1 MNKYDY
7 VTMTIEEEKKRL
19 EKIIPYLELENN
31 ENELLLYRDRY
42 NNIVKYLTAK
52 DEYNKVL
59 ASIRSDEEKL
69 NKNYITK
76 EEYEV
81 DNILLE
87 DTLLSKFCEDT
98 NNKYKDLPYEDIK
111 KEPEGI
117 RNILKLL
124 FEKETEYSKVVDK
137 RNKLKELLN
146 KDMFPRT
153 YDTLISQEVIIE
165 KEDSILDE
173 IFILKNNIKIE
184 KKKLEDIRN
193 SVMTE
198 NILKILYEFCIIDSY
213 DISKVNKKD
222 VFNSNKN
229 LVIVK
234 DETDS
239 LNITKEENSNKKEEE
254 KEKSDIDEKVNS
266 IIDSLNLPGI
276 DEDNRVDIDGK
287 NYIK

>member
-1 MNKYDY
+1 MKQ
-7 VTMTIEEEKKRL
+7 EKKNGKKERKKGT
-19 EKIIPYLELENN
+19 EKRNGKIEGAKEKSIQIAKEMINKEL
-31 ENELLLYRDRY
+31 
-42 NNIVKYLTAK
+42 
-52 DEYNKVL
+52 
-59 ASIRSDEEKL
+59 SIDLICEITKL
-69 NKNYITK
+69 TK
-76 EEYEV
+76 EEVLHVADLARIEISEEELEV
-81 DNILLE
+81 
-87 DTLLSKFCEDT
+87 
-98 NNKYKDLPYEDIK
+98 YQ
-111 KEPEGI
+111 
-117 RNILKLL
+117 
-124 FEKETEYSKVVDK
+124 V
-137 RNKLKELLN
+137 KLKELLN

-153 YDTLISQEVIIE
+153 YDTLISQDVIIE

-198 NILKILYEFCIIDSY
+198 SILKILYEFCIIDSY

-234 DETDS
+234 DEPDS

-266 IIDSLNLPGI
+266 IIDSLNFPGI

>member
-31 ENELLLYRDRY
+31 ESELLLYRDRY

-124 FEKETEYSKVVDK
+124 FEKETEYFKVVDK

-153 YDTLISQEVIIE
+153 YDTLISQDVIIE

-198 NILKILYEFCIIDSY
+198 SILKILYEFCIIDSY

-234 DETDS
+234 DEMDS

-266 IIDSLNLPGI
+266 IIDSLNFPGI
-276 DEDNRVDIDGK
+276 DEDNRIDIDGK

>member
-184 KKKLEDIRN
+184 KKKLDDIRN

>member
-153 YDTLISQEVIIE
+153 YDTLISQDVIIE

-184 KKKLEDIRN
+184 KKKLDDIRN

-239 LNITKEENSNKKEEE
+239 LNIAKEENSNKKEEE

>member
-184 KKKLEDIRN
+184 KKKLDDIRN
-193 SVMTE
+193 SMMTE

>member
-31 ENELLLYRDRY
+31 ESELLLYRDRY

-124 FEKETEYSKVVDK
+124 FEKETEYFKVVDK

-153 YDTLISQEVIIE
+153 YDTLISQDVIIE
-165 KEDSILDE
+165 KENSILDE
-173 IFILKNNIKIE
+173 IFILINNIKIE
-184 KKKLEDIRN
+184 KKKLEDIKN

-198 NILKILYEFCIIDSY
+198 SILKILYEFCIIDSY

-234 DETDS
+234 DEPDS

-266 IIDSLNLPGI
+266 IIDSLNFPGI

>member
-31 ENELLLYRDRY
+31 ESELLLYRDRY

-124 FEKETEYSKVVDK
+124 FEKETEYFKVVDK

-153 YDTLISQEVIIE
+153 YDTLISQDVIIE

-184 KKKLEDIRN
+184 KKKLEDIKN

-198 NILKILYEFCIIDSY
+198 SILKILYEFCIIDSY

-266 IIDSLNLPGI
+266 IIDSLNFPGI

>member
-31 ENELLLYRDRY
+31 ESELLLYRDRY

-124 FEKETEYSKVVDK
+124 FEKETEYFKVVDK

-153 YDTLISQEVIIE
+153 YDTLISQDVIIE

-198 NILKILYEFCIIDSY
+198 SILKILYEFCIIDSY

-266 IIDSLNLPGI
+266 IIDSLNFPGI

>member
-117 RNILKLL
+117 KNILKLL

-184 KKKLEDIRN
+184 KKKLDDIRN

>member
-31 ENELLLYRDRY
+31 ESELLLYRDRY

-124 FEKETEYSKVVDK
+124 FEKETEYFKVIDK

-153 YDTLISQEVIIE
+153 YDTLISQDVIIE

-184 KKKLEDIRN
+184 KKKLEDIKN

-198 NILKILYEFCIIDSY
+198 SILKILYEFCIIDSY

-234 DETDS
+234 DEPDS

-266 IIDSLNLPGI
+266 IIDSLNFPGI
-276 DEDNRVDIDGK
+276 DEDNMVDIDGK

>member
-31 ENELLLYRDRY
+31 ESELLLYRDRY

-59 ASIRSDEEKL
+59 VSIRSDEEKL

-137 RNKLKELLN
+137 RNKLKEILN

-153 YDTLISQEVIIE
+153 YDTLISQDVIIE

-198 NILKILYEFCIIDSY
+198 SILKILYEFCIIDSY

-266 IIDSLNLPGI
+266 IIDSLNFPGI

>member
-31 ENELLLYRDRY
+31 ESELLLYRDRY

-59 ASIRSDEEKL
+59 VSIRSDEEKL

-137 RNKLKELLN
+137 RNKLKEILN

-153 YDTLISQEVIIE
+153 YDTLISQDVIIE

-198 NILKILYEFCIIDSY
+198 SILKILYEFCIIDSY

-234 DETDS
+234 DEPDS

-266 IIDSLNLPGI
+266 IIDSLNFPGI

>member
-31 ENELLLYRDRY
+31 ESELLLYRDRY

-124 FEKETEYSKVVDK
+124 FEKETEYFKVVDK

-153 YDTLISQEVIIE
+153 YDTLISQDVIIE

-198 NILKILYEFCIIDSY
+198 SILKILYEFCIIDSY

-239 LNITKEENSNKKEEE
+239 LNITKEENSNKKEEK

-266 IIDSLNLPGI
+266 IIDSLNFPGI

>member
-31 ENELLLYRDRY
+31 ESELLLYRDRY

-124 FEKETEYSKVVDK
+124 FEKETEYFKVIDK

-153 YDTLISQEVIIE
+153 YDTLISQDVVIE

-198 NILKILYEFCIIDSY
+198 SILKILYEFCIIDSY

-234 DETDS
+234 DEPDS
-239 LNITKEENSNKKEEE
+239 LNITKEENSNKKGEE

-266 IIDSLNLPGI
+266 IIDSLNFPGI

>member
-31 ENELLLYRDRY
+31 ESELLLYRDRY

-59 ASIRSDEEKL
+59 VSIRSDEEKL

-137 RNKLKELLN
+137 RNKLKEILN

-153 YDTLISQEVIIE
+153 YDTLISQDVIIE

-198 NILKILYEFCIIDSY
+198 SILKILYEFCIIDSY

-234 DETDS
+234 DEMDS

-266 IIDSLNLPGI
+266 IIDSLNFPGI
-276 DEDNRVDIDGK
+276 DEDNRIDIDGK

>member
-31 ENELLLYRDRY
+31 ESELLLYRDRY

-124 FEKETEYSKVVDK
+124 FEKETEYFKVIDK

-153 YDTLISQEVIIE
+153 YDTLISQDVIIE

-198 NILKILYEFCIIDSY
+198 SILKILYEFCIIDSY

-234 DETDS
+234 DELDS

-266 IIDSLNLPGI
+266 IIDSLNFPGI

>member
-31 ENELLLYRDRY
+31 ESELLLYRDRY

-69 NKNYITK
+69 NKNYIAK

-124 FEKETEYSKVVDK
+124 FEKETEYFKVIDK

-153 YDTLISQEVIIE
+153 YDTLISQDVIIE

-184 KKKLEDIRN
+184 KKKLEDIKN

-198 NILKILYEFCIIDSY
+198 SILKILYEFCIIDSY

-266 IIDSLNLPGI
+266 IIDSLNFPGI

>member
-31 ENELLLYRDRY
+31 ESELLLYRDRY

-59 ASIRSDEEKL
+59 VSIRSDEEKL

-153 YDTLISQEVIIE
+153 YDTLISQDVIIE

-184 KKKLEDIRN
+184 KKKLEDIKN

-198 NILKILYEFCIIDSY
+198 SILKILYEFCIIDSY

-234 DETDS
+234 DEPDS

-266 IIDSLNLPGI
+266 IIDSLNFPGI

>member
-31 ENELLLYRDRY
+31 ESELLLYRDRY

-137 RNKLKELLN
+137 RNKLKEILN

-153 YDTLISQEVIIE
+153 YDTLISQDVIIE

-198 NILKILYEFCIIDSY
+198 SILKILYEFCIIDSY

-234 DETDS
+234 DEPDS
-239 LNITKEENSNKKEEE
+239 LNITKEENSNKKEKE

-266 IIDSLNLPGI
+266 IIDSLNFPGI

>member
-31 ENELLLYRDRY
+31 ESELLLYRDRY

-124 FEKETEYSKVVDK
+124 FEKETEYFKVVDK

-153 YDTLISQEVIIE
+153 YDTLISQDVIIE
-165 KEDSILDE
+165 KENSILDE

-198 NILKILYEFCIIDSY
+198 SILKILYEFCIIDSY

-266 IIDSLNLPGI
+266 IIDSLNFPGI

>member
-31 ENELLLYRDRY
+31 ESELLLYRDRY

-124 FEKETEYSKVVDK
+124 FEKETEYFKVVDK

-153 YDTLISQEVIIE
+153 YDTLISQDVIIE

-184 KKKLEDIRN
+184 KKKLENIRN

-198 NILKILYEFCIIDSY
+198 SILKILYEFCIIDSY

-266 IIDSLNLPGI
+266 IIDSLNFPGI

>member
-31 ENELLLYRDRY
+31 ESELLLYRDRY

-124 FEKETEYSKVVDK
+124 FEKETEYFKVIDK

-153 YDTLISQEVIIE
+153 YDTLISQDVIIE

-184 KKKLEDIRN
+184 KKKLEDIKN

-198 NILKILYEFCIIDSY
+198 SILKILYEFCIIDSY

-234 DETDS
+234 DEPDS

-266 IIDSLNLPGI
+266 IIDSLNFPGI

>member
-31 ENELLLYRDRY
+31 ESELLLYRDRY

-59 ASIRSDEEKL
+59 VSIRSDEEKL

-124 FEKETEYSKVVDK
+124 FEKETEYFKVVDK

-153 YDTLISQEVIIE
+153 YDTLISQDVIIE
-165 KEDSILDE
+165 KENSILDE

-184 KKKLEDIRN
+184 KKKLEDIKN

-198 NILKILYEFCIIDSY
+198 SILKILYEFCIIDSY

-234 DETDS
+234 DEPDS

-266 IIDSLNLPGI
+266 IIDSLNFPGI

>member
-31 ENELLLYRDRY
+31 ESELLLYRDRY

-124 FEKETEYSKVVDK
+124 FEKETEYFKVIDK
-137 RNKLKELLN
+137 RNKLKEILN

-153 YDTLISQEVIIE
+153 YNTLISQDVIIE

-198 NILKILYEFCIIDSY
+198 SILKILYEFCIIDSY

-234 DETDS
+234 DEPDS

-266 IIDSLNLPGI
+266 IIDSLNFPGI

>member
-31 ENELLLYRDRY
+31 ESELLLYRDRY

-124 FEKETEYSKVVDK
+124 FEKETEYFKVVDK

-153 YDTLISQEVIIE
+153 YDTLISQDVIIE

-198 NILKILYEFCIIDSY
+198 SILKILYEFCIIDSY

-234 DETDS
+234 DEPDS
-239 LNITKEENSNKKEEE
+239 LNITKEENSNKKGEE

-266 IIDSLNLPGI
+266 IIDSLNFPGI

>member
-31 ENELLLYRDRY
+31 ESELLLYRDRY

-124 FEKETEYSKVVDK
+124 FEKETEYFKVIDK

-153 YDTLISQEVIIE
+153 YDTLISQDVIIE

-198 NILKILYEFCIIDSY
+198 SILKILYEFCIIDSY

-234 DETDS
+234 DEPDS

-254 KEKSDIDEKVNS
+254 KEKSDIDEKLIV
-266 IIDSLNLPGI
+266 
-276 DEDNRVDIDGK
+276 
-287 NYIK
+287 

>member
-7 VTMTIEEEKKRL
+7 IAMTIEEEKKRL

-31 ENELLLYRDRY
+31 ESELLLYRDRY
-42 NNIVKYLTAK
+42 DNIIKYLTAK

-59 ASIRSDEEKL
+59 ASIKNDEEKL

-153 YDTLISQEVIIE
+153 YETLISQDVIIE

-184 KKKLEDIRN
+184 KKKLDDIRN

-198 NILKILYEFCIIDSY
+198 SILKILYEFCIIDSY
-213 DISKVNKKD
+213 DINKVNKKD

-234 DETDS
+234 DEIEP
-239 LNITKEENSNKKEEE
+239 LNISKEVENNKKEE
-254 KEKSDIDEKVNS
+254 KENSIIDEKVNS

>member
-31 ENELLLYRDRY
+31 ESELLLYRDRY

-124 FEKETEYSKVVDK
+124 FEKETEYFKVVDK

-153 YDTLISQEVIIE
+153 YDTLISQDVIIE

-198 NILKILYEFCIIDSY
+198 SILKILYEFCIIDSY

-239 LNITKEENSNKKEEE
+239 LNITKEENSNKKEEK

-266 IIDSLNLPGI
+266 IIDSLNFPGI
-276 DEDNRVDIDGK
+276 DEDNRVDIVGK

>member
-31 ENELLLYRDRY
+31 ESELLLYRDRY

-124 FEKETEYSKVVDK
+124 FEKETEYFKVVDK

-153 YDTLISQEVIIE
+153 YDTLISQDVIIE

-198 NILKILYEFCIIDSY
+198 SILKILYEFCIIDSY

-234 DETDS
+234 DEPDS

-266 IIDSLNLPGI
+266 IIDSLNFPGI

>member
-31 ENELLLYRDRY
+31 ESELLLYRDRY

-76 EEYEV
+76 EEYEA

-124 FEKETEYSKVVDK
+124 FEKETEYFKVIDK

-153 YDTLISQEVIIE
+153 YDTLISQDVIIE

-198 NILKILYEFCIIDSY
+198 SILKILYEFCIIDSY

-234 DETDS
+234 DEPDS
-239 LNITKEENSNKKEEE
+239 LNITKEENSNKKGEE

-266 IIDSLNLPGI
+266 IIDSLNFPGI

>member
-31 ENELLLYRDRY
+31 ESELLLYRDRY

-124 FEKETEYSKVVDK
+124 FEKETEYFKVIDK

-153 YDTLISQEVIIE
+153 YDTLISQDVIIE

-184 KKKLEDIRN
+184 KKKLEDIKN

-198 NILKILYEFCIIDSY
+198 SILKILYEFCIIDSY

-234 DETDS
+234 DELDS

-266 IIDSLNLPGI
+266 IIDSLNFPGI

>member
-31 ENELLLYRDRY
+31 ESELLLYRDRY

-59 ASIRSDEEKL
+59 VSIRSDEEKL

-137 RNKLKELLN
+137 RNKLKEILN

-153 YDTLISQEVIIE
+153 YDTLISQDVIIE

-184 KKKLEDIRN
+184 KKKLENIRN

-198 NILKILYEFCIIDSY
+198 SILKILYEFCIIDSY

-266 IIDSLNLPGI
+266 IIDSLNFPGI

>member
-31 ENELLLYRDRY
+31 ESELLLYRDRY

-111 KEPEGI
+111 KEPEDI

-124 FEKETEYSKVVDK
+124 FEKETEYFKVIDK

-153 YDTLISQEVIIE
+153 YDTLISQDVIIE

-184 KKKLEDIRN
+184 KKKLEDIKN

-198 NILKILYEFCIIDSY
+198 SILKILYEFCIIDSY

-234 DETDS
+234 DEPDS

-266 IIDSLNLPGI
+266 IIDSLNFPGI

>member
-31 ENELLLYRDRY
+31 ESELLLYRDRY

-124 FEKETEYSKVVDK
+124 FEKETEYFKVIDK

-153 YDTLISQEVIIE
+153 YDTLISQDVIIE

-198 NILKILYEFCIIDSY
+198 SILKILYEFCIIDSY

-234 DETDS
+234 DEPDS

-266 IIDSLNLPGI
+266 IIDSLNFPGI

>member
-31 ENELLLYRDRY
+31 ESELLLYRDRY

-137 RNKLKELLN
+137 RKKLKEILN

-153 YDTLISQEVIIE
+153 YDTLISQDVIIE

-184 KKKLEDIRN
+184 KKKLENIRN

-198 NILKILYEFCIIDSY
+198 SILKILYEFCIIDSY

-266 IIDSLNLPGI
+266 IIDSLNFPGI

>member
-153 YDTLISQEVIIE
+153 YDTLISQDVIIE

-184 KKKLEDIRN
+184 KKKLDDIRN

>member
-31 ENELLLYRDRY
+31 ESELLLYRDRY

-124 FEKETEYSKVVDK
+124 FEKETEYFKVVDK

-153 YDTLISQEVIIE
+153 YDTLISQDVIIE

-198 NILKILYEFCIIDSY
+198 SILKILYEFCIIDSY

-234 DETDS
+234 DGPDS

-266 IIDSLNLPGI
+266 IIDSLNFPGI

>member
-184 KKKLEDIRN
+184 KKKLDDIRN
-193 SVMTE
+193 SMMTE

-239 LNITKEENSNKKEEE
+239 LNIAKEENSNKKEEE